1 MGCLNIN
8 ISELGSRI
16 SPSISWLGGIKV
28 DVFRAAEPIS
38 IGISDTNEHLNISC
52 SIVCRV

>member
-1 MGCLNIN
+1 MGCLNVN

-16 SPSISWLGGIKV
+16 SPSISRLGGITA
-28 DVFRAAEPIS
+28 DVFRADKPIN

-52 SIVCRV
+52 SIVCSV